1 MKGDEASHPCKEATT
16 MRKAYRSDLTAEQ
29 WQLIQQ
35 LFPGA
40 KPGGRPR
47 EVDLRE
53 VVNTLMYQART
64 GCQWDYLPH
73 DLAAKS
79 TVWDYF
85 VAWQKDGTWQ
95 KLVDA
100 LRGQVRTE
108 EGREETPSAACIDSQ
123 TVKSTEMGG
132 SVGYDGGK
140 KIKGRKRHIVVD
152 TLGLLLAVAV
162 TAGNLDDGTHA
173 SKVLEKVTADKY
185 PRLTKIFADNKYN
198 NKTLQNW
205 MEENQAP
212 YTIEIAMKPDGEPG
226 FKPVKIR
233 WVVEQA
239 HACQGRCRRLSKD
252 YERRTSSSET
262 WIQISA
268 IQRMLRRLRPDL
280 NNRQA
285 AFKYTSTL

>member
-1 MKGDEASHPCKEATT
+1 LLTGSKEAV
-16 MRKAYRSDLTAEQ
+16 RKSYRSDLTNEQ
-29 WQLIQQ
+29 WNLIKD
-35 LFPGA
+35 LLPAG
-40 KPGGRPR
+40 KGTGRPR
-47 EVDLRE
+47 KVDLRE
-53 VVNTLMYQART
+53 VVNTIQYQART

-73 DLAAKS
+73 DLLPKS

-132 SVGYDGGK
+132 LVGYDGGK

-198 NKTLQNW
+198 NKTLQSW
-205 MEENQAP
+205 MEATQVP
-212 YTIEIAMKPDGEPG
+212 YAIEIAMKPDGEPG

-262 WIQISA
+262 
-268 IQRMLRRLRPDL
+268 
-280 NNRQA
+280 
-285 AFKYTSTL
+285 

>member
-1 MKGDEASHPCKEATT
+1 
-16 MRKAYRSDLTAEQ
+16 MRKSYRSDLTDEQ
-29 WQLIQQ
+29 WNLIKD
-35 LFPGA
+35 LLPA
-40 KPGGRPR
+40 CKSTGRPR
-47 EVDLRE
+47 KVDLRE
-53 VVNTLMYQART
+53 VVNTIQYQVRT

-73 DLAAKS
+73 DLLPKS

-85 VAWQKDGTWQ
+85 VAWQHDGTWE

-152 TLGLLLAVAV
+152 TLGLLLAVTV

-173 SKVLEKVTADKY
+173 AQVLQKVTAEKY
-185 PRLTKIFADNKYN
+185 PRLKKIFADNKYN
-198 NKTLQNW
+198 NKTLQRW
-205 MEENQAP
+205 MEDNQVP
-212 YTIEIAMKPDGEPG
+212 YEIEIAMKAKEEPG

-252 YERRTSSSET
+252 YERLTSSSET
-262 WIQISA
+262 WIQVSA
-268 IQRMLRRLRPDL
+268 IQRMLRRLRPDAK
-280 NNRQA
+280 NRQA
-285 AFKYTSTL
+285 EFKYPSKIKKSA

>member
-1 MKGDEASHPCKEATT
+1 
-16 MRKAYRSDLTAEQ
+16 MRKLYRSDLTNEQ
-29 WQLIQQ
+29 WNLVKD
-35 LFPGA
+35 LLPEGKA
-40 KPGGRPR
+40 TGRPR
-47 EVDLRE
+47 KVDLRE
-53 VVNTLMYQART
+53 VINTILYQART

-73 DLAAKS
+73 DLLPKS

-85 VAWQKDGTWQ
+85 VAWQKDGMWQ
-95 KLVDA
+95 RLVDA

-108 EGREETPSAACIDSQ
+108 EGRAETPSAACIDSQ

-173 SKVLEKVTADKY
+173 SSVLAKVTADKY

-198 NKTLQNW
+198 NKTLQSW
-205 MEENQAP
+205 MEANQTP
-212 YTIEIAMKPDGEPG
+212 YAIEIAMKPEGEPG

-239 HACQGRCRRLSKD
+239 HACHGRCRRLSKD
-252 YERRTSSSET
+252 YERLTSSSET
-262 WIQISA
+262 WIQVSA
-268 IQRMLRRLRPDL
+268 IQRMLRRLRPDP

-285 AFKYTSTL
+285 AFKYTSKLKQSA

>member
-1 MKGDEASHPCKEATT
+1 
-16 MRKAYRSDLTAEQ
+16 MRKSYRSDLTNEQ
-29 WQLIQQ
+29 WNQIKDL
-35 LFPGA
+35 LPAG
-40 KPGGRPR
+40 KSTGRPR

-53 VVNTLMYQART
+53 VVNTIQYQART

-73 DLAAKS
+73 DLLPKS

-162 TAGNLDDGTHA
+162 TAANLDDGTHA
-173 SKVLEKVTADKY
+173 SRVLEKVTADKY
-185 PRLTKIFADNKYN
+185 PRLKKIFADNKYN
-198 NKTLQNW
+198 NKTLQSW
-205 MEENQAP
+205 MAANQAP
-212 YTIEIAMKPDGEPG
+212 YAIEIAMKPDGEPG

-252 YERRTSSSET
+252 YERRTASSET

-268 IQRMLRRLRPDL
+268 IQRMLRRLRPDP

-285 AFKYTSTL
+285 AFKYTSTLKQSA

>member
-1 MKGDEASHPCKEATT
+1 V
-16 MRKAYRSDLTAEQ
+16 RKAYRSDLTNEQ
-29 WQLIQQ
+29 WQLIEN
-35 LFPGA
+35 LLPAGKA
-40 KPGGRPR
+40 TGRPR
-47 EVDLRE
+47 QVDLRE
-53 VVNTLMYQART
+53 VVNAILYQART

-73 DLAAKS
+73 DLLAKS

-108 EGREETPSAACIDSQ
+108 EDRQETPSAACIDSQ

-132 SVGYDGGK
+132 TVGYDGGK

-173 SKVLEKVTADKY
+173 SEVLAKLTADKY

-198 NKTLQNW
+198 NKRLQSW
-205 MEENQAP
+205 MAEQQVP
-212 YTIEIAMKPDGEPG
+212 YTIEIGMKPEGEPG

-252 YERRTSSSET
+252 YERLTTSSET
-262 WIQISA
+262 WIQVSA
-268 IQRMLRRLRPDL
+268 IQRMLRRLRPDA
-280 NNRQA
+280 NKRQA
-285 AFKYTSTL
+285 EFKYPSQAKKSA